1 MSTVAGRSWRGL
13 VGLLTA
19 EGVSILGS
27 RMSMLAIPWFV
38 LVTTGSAARTGV
50 FAFAEMA
57 PYVLVQGLGGPL
69 VDRVGAWRL
78 SVATD
83 LAAAVA
89 VGLVPLL
96 HLTVGL
102 SFAPLCALVAVA
114 GAVRGAGDTSRYVMV
129 PGVTERAGA
138 PMERGAGL
146 SDGVNRLAGM
156 VGAPLAGVL
165 VAFWSAPAVLVVDAA
180 TFVVSALLVVTLVP
194 RTAAPGRGSSSGP
207 AAEPSV
213 RGYLHGLG
221 EGFRHLAGDRLL
233 LGIATLVLVT
243 NLVDQAVAS
252 VLAPVWAQDVTGSPV
267 TLGLLFGALGA
278 GAVLGNVV
286 FTWLAPRLSRRRTF
300 AWCFL
305 VAGAPRLLAM
315 AAFATPV
322 PVVALS
328 FLAGVG
334 AGGIN
339 PILGAVEYERVPRHL
354 QARVLGAVGALAF
367 AGIPV
372 GALAGGLGVT
382 HLGLRPALVVAGL
395 VYLLATLAPFVLPVW
410 RQMERAPAP
419 SAVPSSEPAQPS
431 ETVVR

>member
-1 MSTVAGRSWRGL
+1 MSTAAGRSWRGL

-38 LVTTGSAARTGV
+38 LVTTGSATRTGV
-50 FAFAEMA
+50 VAFAEMA
-57 PYVLVQGLGGPL
+57 PYVLVQGLGGPV

-102 SFAPLCALVAVA
+102 SFGPLCALVAVA

-138 PMERGAGL
+138 AMERGAGL
-146 SDGVNRLAGM
+146 SDGVSRLAGM

-194 RTAAPGRGSSSGP
+194 RSAAPGRGTPSGP
-207 AAEPSV
+207 DDAPSV
-213 RGYLHGLG
+213 RSYLHGLK
-221 EGFRHLAGDRLL
+221 EGFRRLAADRLL

-243 NLVDQAVAS
+243 NLVDQAVAG
-252 VLAPVWAQDVTGSPV
+252 VLAPVWAQDATGSPV

-286 FTWLAPRLSRRRTF
+286 FTWLSPRLSRRRTF

-315 AAFATPV
+315 AAFTSPA

-382 HLGLRPALVVAGL
+382 HLGLRPALVVAGV
-395 VYLLATLAPFVLPVW
+395 VYLLATLAPFALPVW
-410 RQMERAPAP
+410 RQMERAP
-419 SAVPSSEPAQPS
+419 VPSSGPSSGTPQPS